1 MIYADYTYYY
11 EIYGGNA
18 INEQDFARLARVA
31 SAFIDTITYGNAAAA
46 AGDTAEKVKDAC
58 CAVCEVIRQEEN
70 GGEVASAS
78 NDGYSESYV
87 TSGKSIDKKKYDAAA
102 VFLSPTGL
110 LYSGVERC

>member
-1 MIYADYTYYY
+1 MIYADYTYYCSL
-11 EIYGGNA
+11 YGGSVIA
-18 INEQDFARLARVA
+18 EADFTRLSRLA
-31 SAFIDTITYGNAAAA
+31 SAFIDAITYGRAA
-46 AGDTAEKVKDAC
+46 TATGADSEKVKDAC
-58 CAVCEVIRQEEN
+58 CAVCDVIYQEEN

-87 TSGKSIDKKKYDAAA
+87 TSGKSIDRKKYDAAA

>member
-1 MIYADYTYYY
+1 MIYADYTFSAALR
-11 EIYGGNA
+11 GGVVRG
-18 INEQDFARLARVA
+18 EEFFPRLSRLA
-31 SAFIDTITYGNAAAA
+31 SAFIDAITYGRAA
-46 AGDTAEKVKDAC
+46 TATGIDSEKVKDAC
-58 CAVCEVIRQEEN
+58 CAVCDVIYQEEN

-87 TSGKSIDKKKYDAAA
+87 TSGKSIDRKKYDAAA